1 MSPCYHLYERGFM
14 GDSGE
19 GLVDS
24 EARIQE
30 RMDQLQQDRDN
41 AKKPKIRNPE
51 QLRKVESLRLGRIE
65 MERQLHS
72 STNPNRKIQ
81 IQSALDDIDRQLA
94 ELRERELSAS

>member
-1 MSPCYHLYERGFM
+1 M

-30 RMDQLQQDRDN
+30 RMDQLQAERDN

-51 QLRKVESLRLGRIE
+51 QLRKLESLRLARLE

-72 STNPNRKIQ
+72 SSNPSRKNQ
-81 IQSALDDIDRQLA
+81 IQCALDDIDRQFADLQA
-94 ELRERELSAS
+94 RSL